1 VVLLHVDHDWS
12 WLILPDAKYG
22 GLQIGLELGKDQG
35 FKPITDYQLART
47 PTLTHTHTLFFQS
60 KQLLRLLEQFSEV
73 LSWSTMSV
81 PNQGQIWIPSGQF
94 DACSQGVIAANSA
107 NDVNPQWK
115 TVQTRVVPLTWRGS
129 CASSRNE
136 AQSLGSSFVISES
149 VPWSRQ
155 FGVSQHYRSTI
166 MAIRNATRVTKA
178 ALWLL

>member
-1 VVLLHVDHDWS
+1 MLIMTDPDWS
-12 WLILPDAKYG
+12 YLMLRRSTDRIG
-22 GLQIGLELGKDQG
+22 IGEESRLQADQR
-35 FKPITDYQLART
+35 LAT
-47 PTLTHTHTLFFQS
+47 SKNAHTHTLFFQP

-155 FGVSQHYRSTI
+155 FGVSQHYRSNI